1 MSSLCGSASSPLS
14 GIELELVAA
23 GPLARSS
30 ARAKSKS
37 YLAPQ
42 SGRPE
47 GGASGRRQANTAS
60 QQDCGRAGGVVG
72 GRGVRGRRYEPER
85 APRCTRCCFDCI
97 DSGLQGLTKRE
108 RRPPLR

>member
-1 MSSLCGSASSPLS
+1 MSSLCGSASSLLS

-60 QQDCGRAGGVVG
+60 QQDCGGGAGGG
-72 GRGVRGRRYEPER
+72 CGREGHER
-85 APRCTRCCFDCI
+85 AQI
-97 DSGLQGLTKRE
+97 
-108 RRPPLR
+108 

>member
-1 MSSLCGSASSPLS
+1 MLSLCGSASSPLS
-14 GIELELVAA
+14 GTELELVAA

-47 GGASGRRQANTAS
+47 GGTSGRRQANTAS
-60 QQDCGRAGGVVG
+60 QQDCGRAGGLWAG
-72 GRGVRGRRYEPER
+72 GALEGADMSQKELQDVRGVVLIALIR
-85 APRCTRCCFDCI
+85 AYRA
-97 DSGLQGLTKRE
+97 
-108 RRPPLR
+108 